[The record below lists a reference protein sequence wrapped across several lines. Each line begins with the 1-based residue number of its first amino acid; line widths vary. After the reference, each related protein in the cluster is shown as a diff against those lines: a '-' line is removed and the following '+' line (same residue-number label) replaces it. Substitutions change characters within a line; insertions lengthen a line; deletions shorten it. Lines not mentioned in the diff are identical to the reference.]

1 MIKKGQNTKK
11 IIGGEGA
18 DGTTKMISPSELPKA
33 TVAWGEE
40 SDRLLCFPLYF
51 QLSV

>member
-1 MIKKGQNTKK
+1 
-11 IIGGEGA
+11 
-18 DGTTKMISPSELPKA
+18 MISPSELPKA
-33 TVAWGEE
+33 TVAGGGGE